1 MELEQNKIEIQ
12 EAIDAADRALR
23 SLEGARDSLQAAQG
37 WGIFDMLGGGFF
49 STWFKHSNMDEAEKL
64 IANAQAA
71 LRNFSK
77 ELEDVGET
85 IDLSFNNADLLT
97 VADYFLDGLFAD
109 FLMQGR
115 IKDAIANV
123 EDTIGRVTAIRSALV
138 QQLEQDPL

>member
-23 SLEGARDSLQAAQG
+23 SLERARDSLLSARG
-37 WGIFDMLGGGFF
+37 WGVFDMLGDGFF
-49 STWFKHSNMDEAEKL
+49 STMFKHGNMNDAEKCL
-64 IANAQAA
+64 EDAQAA
-71 LRNFSK
+71 LWNFSR
-77 ELEDVGET
+77 ELEDAGET

-97 VADYFLDGLFAD
+97 VADYFMDGLFAD

-123 EDTIGRVTAIRSALV
+123 ENTIGQVTAIRSALV